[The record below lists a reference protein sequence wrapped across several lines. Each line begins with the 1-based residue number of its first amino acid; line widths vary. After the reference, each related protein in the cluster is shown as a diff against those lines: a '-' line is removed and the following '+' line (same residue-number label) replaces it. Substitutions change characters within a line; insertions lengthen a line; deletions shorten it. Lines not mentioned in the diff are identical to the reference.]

1 MQKIIMTAVFDIFL
15 PKIIAEMSNHNIG
28 PWSQPNIHVLLC
40 NKEHKRVLHKY
51 KFSFFVKKSSF
62 SAACK

>member
-1 MQKIIMTAVFDIFL
+1 MTAVFDIFCQNL
-15 PKIIAEMSNHNIG
+15 LLKCVIITLAPG
-28 PWSQPNIHVLLC
+28 SQPNINVLLC
-40 NKEHKRVLHKY
+40 NKEHKRVLHNY